1 MAQAETQDE
10 SKATSVTETTF
21 EDPKKEE
28 IEATDSTDRAN
39 MDSTPTDL
47 QKQTTTTE
55 KEAQA
60 KLDAEDDMQYP
71 HGLKLAVI
79 LAALC
84 LSVFLVALDQTIIAT
99 AIPKIT
105 DHFNSIKDI
114 GWYGSAYFLT
124 ATALQPTDAL
134 IVGRAIAGM
143 GTGGLFSGAIVILA
157 YCLPLR
163 KRPAAFGLIGGM
175 WGIASVAGPLL
186 GGVFTQV
193 LPLND
198 RISWRWCFYINLPI
212 GALSILVI
220 ILFLHIS
227 RENNPEGLTITQRI
241 LKLDLIGASILV
253 PAVVCLLLALQWG
266 GSTYPWK
273 SSRII
278 GLFVGFGLLAGIFI
292 FSQIKLGD
300 KGTLPPR
307 LFKNRNVAFALA
319 FAFVFGS
326 GFFTLIFYLAIYFQ
340 SVKGSSATHAGIQ
353 LLPLLISTVLS
364 SMITGGL
371 ITVIGTYVPVM
382 LFCMVLFA
390 VGAGMITTFSLTTSF
405 SAWFGYQVLAG
416 LGIGVG
422 FQSGVLV
429 VQTVLPLSDVPVATA
444 CVSFFQTLG
453 GALFIS
459 VAQTLFQNGLLSGIE
474 KNAPQL
480 PAQQFLHSGATQI
493 RQILAEL
500 HQEDA
505 LDAVLQAYVD
515 GLTHCYW
522 ITTACAI
529 AAFFFV
535 CGLQWKSV
543 KKGHG
548 QDKKDGDAEAV
559 KEPVVAFA

>member
-1 MAQAETQDE
+1 M
-10 SKATSVTETTF
+10 KAYT
-21 EDPKKEE
+21 
-28 IEATDSTDRAN
+28 
-39 MDSTPTDL
+39 
-47 QKQTTTTE
+47 
-55 KEAQA
+55 
-60 KLDAEDDMQYP
+60 
-71 HGLKLAVI
+71 
-79 LAALC
+79 
-84 LSVFLVALDQTIIAT
+84 LS
-99 AIPKIT
+99 
-105 DHFNSIKDI
+105 
-114 GWYGSAYFLT
+114 
-124 ATALQPTDAL
+124 
-134 IVGRAIAGM
+134 
-143 GTGGLFSGAIVILA
+143 
-157 YCLPLR
+157 
-163 KRPAAFGLIGGM
+163 
-175 WGIASVAGPLL
+175 
-186 GGVFTQV
+186 
-193 LPLND
+193 
-198 RISWRWCFYINLPI
+198 LPI

-220 ILFLHIS
+220 VIFLHIK
-227 RENNPEGLTITQRI
+227 RENNPEGLTIPQRI

-266 GSTYPWK
+266 GSTYAWN
-273 SSRII
+273 SSKII
-278 GLFVGFGLLAGIFI
+278 GLFVGFAILALIFI
-292 FSQIKLGD
+292 ASQLKLGD

-307 LFKNRNVAFALA
+307 LFRNRNVCLALA

-340 SVKGSSATHAGIQ
+340 SVKGSTATHAGIQ

-364 SMITGGL
+364 SMLTGGL
-371 ITVIGTYVPVM
+371 ITVIGSYVPVM

-390 VGAGMITTFSLTTSF
+390 AGGGLITTFSLTTPL

-444 CVSFFQTLG
+444 LVSFFQTLG

-459 VAQTLFQNGLLSGIE
+459 VAQTLFQNALLSGIQ

-480 PAQQFLHSGATQI
+480 PAQLFLHSGATQI
-493 RQILAEL
+493 REILAQL

-505 LDAVLQAYVD
+505 LEAVLQAYVD

-535 CGLQWKSV
+535 CGLEWKSV

-548 QDKKDGDAEAV
+548 QDKKEGDPEAV
-559 KEPVVAFA
+559 KEPVTAFA